1 MHINIQNEKY
11 WNSSDKNLLNI
22 LKKTANKGIESE
34 NIIELLLVIP
44 QLGLSPKGNLQMS
57 SR

>member
-11 WNSSDKNLLNI
+11 WNSSDKKLLNI

-34 NIIELLLVIP
+34 YIIELLSVIP
-44 QLGLSPKGNLQMS
+44 
-57 SR
+57 